1 MEYTLTIKDLLERPV
16 IRNDSDF
23 EFMNKMTDD
32 EIAAWKSEAETILA
46 EDLIFKNNPD
56 FEMEFFHKMIDRDIL
71 YNIIKEEIDSNKSI
85 MDTNDK

>member
-1 MEYTLTIKDLLERPV
+1 MEYTLTIKDLLERPI

-32 EIAAWKSEAETILA
+32 EIAIWKSEAETMLA

-56 FEMEFFHKMIDRDIL
+56 FEIEFFHKMIDRDIL
-71 YNIIKEEIDSNKSI
+71 YNIFKTE
-85 MDTNDK
+85 TNGRKKTR

>member
-1 MEYTLTIKDLLERPV
+1 MEYTLTIKDLLERPI

-32 EIAAWKSEAETILA
+32 EIAVWKSEAETMLA

-56 FEMEFFHKMIDRDIL
+56 FEIEFFHKMIDRDIL
-71 YNIIKEEIDSNKSI
+71 YNIFKTE
-85 MDTNDK
+85 TNGRKKTR